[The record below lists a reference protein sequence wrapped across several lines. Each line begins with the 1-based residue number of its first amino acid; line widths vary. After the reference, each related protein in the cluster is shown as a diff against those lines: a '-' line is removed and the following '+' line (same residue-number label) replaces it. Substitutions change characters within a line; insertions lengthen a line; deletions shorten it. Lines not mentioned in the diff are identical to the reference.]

1 MISDLGGLL
10 DHQNLERASRLLRE
24 LTEANRA
31 CETRRT
37 RADEKDVDF
46 ELIALRH
53 GEVLTRN
60 GRACPLRSRN
70 VSAVDSTPR
79 RSFASDNT
87 APIAPEILQ
96 AILDANAG
104 DANAYGADPWTAR
117 AVACLREHFGDDAD
131 IYFTFNGTGAN
142 VAALSSLLQPWE
154 SVLAPATAH
163 LQTDECGAL
172 ERFNGSK
179 VVPIATSDGKLRP
192 GDIEPYLRGGHDVH
206 FSQPRALS
214 ISQAPEFG
222 GLYEIE
228 ELRELC
234 DFAHGR
240 GLIVHLDGARL
251 ANAAAALGTDLRSTS
266 RAAGVDVL
274 SFGGTKNGL
283 MLGEA
288 ICFFKPELHRDAA
301 PFVQKQS
308 MQLAS
313 KMRYIAAQFVA
324 LLTDDRWLRY
334 AAHANAMAQRLHER
348 VRAIEGVRVTRP
360 VRCNAIFATLDRGA
374 IDAIQRDFF
383 FYIFDEALPE
393 VRWMTHWATTERD
406 VDEFADCI
414 KRATA

>member
-1 MISDLGGLL
+1 M
-10 DHQNLERASRLLRE
+10 
-24 LTEANRA
+24 
-31 CETRRT
+31 
-37 RADEKDVDF
+37 
-46 ELIALRH
+46 
-53 GEVLTRN
+53 
-60 GRACPLRSRN
+60 
-70 VSAVDSTPR
+70 DSTPR
-79 RSFASDNT
+79 RSFASDNN

-96 AILDANAG
+96 AILDANTG
-104 DANAYGADPWTAR
+104 DASAYGNDPWTAR
-117 AVACLREHFGDDAD
+117 AVACFRRHFGDDAE

-172 ERFNGSK
+172 ERFRGSK
-179 VVPIATSDGKLRP
+179 VIPIATSDGKLRP
-192 GDIEPYLRGGHDVH
+192 SDLEPYLRAGQDVH

-234 DFAHGR
+234 RFAHDR

-251 ANAAAALGTDLRSTS
+251 ANAAAALGTDLRTMS
-266 RAAGVDVL
+266 RDAGVDVL

-288 ICFFKPELHRDAA
+288 ICFFKPDLHRGAA
-301 PFVQKQS
+301 PFVQMQS

-324 LLTDDRWLRY
+324 LLTGDRWLLY
-334 AAHANAMAQRLHER
+334 ATHANAMTRRLHER
-348 VRAIEGVRVTRP
+348 VRAIEGVRITRP
-360 VRCNAIFATLDRGA
+360 VRCNAIFATLDRAA
-374 IDAIQRDFF
+374 IEAIQREFF

-393 VRWMTHWATTERD
+393 VRWMTHWATTEQD
-406 VDEFADCI
+406 VDTFANCVE
-414 KRATA
+414 RATSTRDSAPR